1 MGAFSSPAMAALIR
15 RRSPCSTAEKIARRQ
30 VVRRSPAVIVFL
42 VFSLL
47 FAGAAQAAATHGM
60 SLFGDL
66 KYGPDF
72 KHFDYVNPN
81 APSGGTIRYA
91 AIGTYDTLNPFVIK
105 GIPAAGI
112 GGTFDTLTVRSED
125 EPSSEYGLVAE
136 KIELAPDKLSVLYT
150 LRKEARFHDGTPM
163 TPEDVV
169 WTFETLRAKGQPM
182 YRSYY
187 GDVTKVEKEGE
198 RGVRFSFKSADNREL
213 PQIIGEMPVL
223 SKAYWSGR
231 DFGNTTLDPP
241 LGSGPYKVEALDPGR
256 SITYRRVADYW
267 AADLPVNKGRHNVD
281 IIRYD
286 YYRDGTIALEAFK
299 AGQYDVRQENSSKN
313 WATGYDS
320 PALRAGLIKKDQIPH
335 QRPSG
340 MQGFGYNLRRPLFQ
354 DPRVREALAY
364 AFDFEWSNKNLFYD
378 AYTRTRSYFDNSEL
392 AATGVP
398 QGEELKILEEFR
410 GQIPEQ
416 VFTTEYDLPKY
427 DGSGNIR
434 DGLRA
439 ALKLLKEA
447 GWTFKGEKLVNDET
461 GQPFEFEILLVQ
473 PEFERIVL
481 PVKKNLERMGITARV
496 RTIDPAQY
504 EKRMQTY
511 DFDMAVVSF
520 GASQSPGNE
529 LRDHFGSLAADEQGS
544 QNVLGIKSKVVD
556 ELIEELIKAPDRAGL
571 VARTHALDRVLQY
584 GYYVIPHYHVAAFR
598 VAYWDKYR
606 RPAVSPKYAVGL
618 DTWWIDPKAEQ
629 SVEAK
634 KGEVVKQ

>member
-1 MGAFSSPAMAALIR
+1 MRRAPAIIVVALLLAF
-15 RRSPCSTAEKIARRQ
+15 T
-30 VVRRSPAVIVFL
+30 
-42 VFSLL
+42 
-47 FAGAAQAAATHGM
+47 GAAHGAATHGV

-72 KHFDYVNPN
+72 AHFDYVNPD
-81 APSGGTIRYA
+81 APKDGTMRRS
-91 AIGTYDTLNPFVIK
+91 AIGTFDTLNPFVIK
-105 GIPAAGI
+105 GTPPSGVGEI
-112 GGTFDTLTVRSED
+112 FDTLAVRSED
-125 EPSSEYGLVAE
+125 EPSSIYGLVAE
-136 KIELAPDKLSVLYT
+136 NIELAPDKLSVLYEI
-150 LRKEARFHDGTPM
+150 RKEARFHDGTPM
-163 TPEDVV
+163 TPDDVV
-169 WTFETLRAKGQPM
+169 WTFEMLRAKGQPH

-198 RGVRFSFKSADNREL
+198 RGIRFYFKSAENREL
-213 PQIIGEMPVL
+213 PQILGEMPVL

-231 DFGNTTLDPP
+231 DFEKTTLDPP
-241 LGSGPYKVEALDPGR
+241 LGSGPYRIESVDPGR

-267 AADLPVNKGRHNVD
+267 AADLPVNKGRYNVD
-281 IIRYD
+281 VIRYD
-286 YYRDGTIALEAFK
+286 YYRDTTIALEAFK
-299 AGQYDVRQENSSKN
+299 AGQYDVRSEISSKN

-320 PALRAGLIKKDQIPH
+320 PALRAGLIKKEEIPNEL
-335 QRPSG
+335 PSG

-364 AFDFEWSNKNLFYD
+364 AFDFEWSNKELFYG

-398 QGEELKILEEFR
+398 QGEELKILEKFR
-410 GQIPEQ
+410 GRIPDT
-416 VFTTEYDLPKY
+416 VFTTEYDPPKY

-481 PVKKNLERMGITARV
+481 PFKKNLERMGINARV

-504 EKRMQTY
+504 QKRMETFDY
-511 DFDMAVVSF
+511 DMTVVGF
-520 GASQSPGNE
+520 GESLSPGNE
-529 LRDHFGSLAADEQGS
+529 QREFWGSQAADEQGS
-544 QNVLGIKSKVVD
+544 NNLLGIKNPVID
-556 ELIEELIKAPDRAGL
+556 ELIEELIRAPDRPSL
-571 VARTHALDRVLQY
+571 VAHTRALDRVLQY
-584 GYYVIPHYHVAAFR
+584 GYYVIPNYHLAAFR
-598 VAYWDKYR
+598 VAYWDKFR
-606 RPAVSPKYAVGL
+606 RPAISPKYAVGL
-618 DTWWIDPKAEQ
+618 DTWWVDPGAEQ

-634 KGEVVKQ
+634 KGEVTKE